1 MSHLSLHG
9 LPRDWSEPISAGE
22 DYAEAV
28 IAYNA
33 EDYGTT
39 VSLLR
44 RHVLGGGA
52 CVEVVQSPVSR
63 ESVVA
68 TYCWGLYQL
77 KRFSELAEVL
87 EAPASDGMGLTD
99 ELLLVW
105 CRLQL
110 QTGGFESALHAC
122 QKFVDENR
130 HAAPPIM
137 GRYLFALAVA
147 QFKLGF
153 IEKSIESLEASC
165 ALATLVGNARESA
178 LAGNLLGFVISRT
191 GDFSDSVKWYRRSLR
206 YYSEN
211 GLVRKRSMVHL
222 NLGIAY
228 YKVGDYGPAEA
239 NLTDSL
245 RFGAKAKAPHRQCF
259 ANIALGNVH
268 RLTRDFESA
277 RRHLHTAYN
286 QAQELQFPREEA
298 LALEFLGDVY
308 RDEGQTEAAKRFY
321 ARALAIGLQIAPEG
335 DIVME
340 VRRRNGE
347 CLGLENRAAEAMPE
361 LQRALDMSRAQ
372 KDRFEEG
379 VILRVMS
386 EVAYRSHDLANARR
400 FVDKACSLLV
410 EIGARHEA
418 AIALLHSVEVRLAE
432 VETGRGQAPRGQLL
446 EQAWRQATE
455 ALDLFM
461 RVDVRWWTDKCRAAV
476 ARVSAMRS
484 AAERSAVIGK
494 AGADEYAPGD
504 VVVHASTAMRD
515 LLQLCD
521 MFAGCDDPVLVTGE
535 TGTGKEVIARR
546 LHLHSR
552 RADGPLVVVNVAA
565 IPQTMFEREFFGHTK
580 GAFSGADRDSQGYA
594 AQANGGT
601 LFLDEIGDL
610 PLEVQP
616 KLLRLL
622 QEGTYQAIGDP
633 KARRTDVRLV
643 AATNANLRQLVAEGK
658 FRADLFYRLQT
669 LELDIAPLRERPEDV
684 LPLLRHFLSL
694 AAGRAVEPAAYF
706 NRRSLSQLLRH
717 DWPGNAREVA
727 IVARRAHIALASQG
741 RVLVQVVRSDG
752 TQFLV
757 DGPGDQPADELP
769 APAHL
774 TPAEA
779 AERSRILLAIEA
791 NGGSRLLAAKAL
803 GVGRSTLYRRLARL
817 GIATRQD

>member
-1 MSHLSLHG
+1 LEAKAAYDAEEYVRATALIERHIVG
-9 LPRDWSEPISAGE
+9 FEPSIG
-22 DYAEAV
+22 
-28 IAYNA
+28 IAQPAIPY
-33 EDYGTT
+33 ERI
-39 VSLLR
+39 LEL
-44 RHVLGGGA
+44 
-52 CVEVVQSPVSR
+52 
-63 ESVVA
+63 
-68 TYCWGLYQL
+68 YCWCLYQL
-77 KRFSELAEVL
+77 KRFGDL
-87 EAPASDGMGLTD
+87 EAILGGQTPDKCRLTD

-105 CRLQL
+105 CRMHL
-110 QTGGFESALHAC
+110 QTGGFEVARRAC
-122 QKFVDENR
+122 QNFVDEHR
-130 HAAPPIM
+130 RAIPPIM
-137 GRYLFALAVA
+137 GRFLFALGIA
-147 QFKLGF
+147 QYKLGDNEEA
-153 IEKSIESLEASC
+153 ISSLESAY
-165 ALATLVGNARESA
+165 ALERFVGSPGEAALV
-178 LAGNLLGFVISRT
+178 GNLLGFVVTKTS
-191 GDFSDSVKWYRRSLR
+191 DFVESVKWYRRSLK
-206 YYSEN
+206 YFAEN
-211 GLVRKRSMVHL
+211 DLVRKRSMVHL
-222 NLGIAY
+222 NLGISY
-228 YKVGDYGPAEA
+228 YKMGDYSPAQKQIA
-239 NLTDSL
+239 DSL

-308 RDEGQTEAAKRFY
+308 RDEGQTETAKRFY
-321 ARALAIGLQIAPEG
+321 ARALAIGLEIAPEG

-400 FVDKACSLLV
+400 FVDKACALLV

-461 RVDVRWWTDKCRAAV
+461 RVDVRWWTDKCRATV

-484 AAERSAVIGK
+484 AAERQAVIGK
-494 AGADEYAPGD
+494 ASADEYAPGD

-515 LLQLCD
+515 LLHLCD
-521 MFAGCDDPVLVTGE
+521 MFAGCDDPALITGE

-594 AQANGGT
+594 AQADGGT

-706 NRRSLSQLLRH
+706 NRRSLSLLLRH

-741 RVLVQVVRSDG
+741 RVLVQVSRSDG
-752 TQFLV
+752 SQFVV
-757 DGPGDQPADELP
+757 DGPGDQPADEMP

-779 AERSRILLAIEA
+779 AERTRILLAIEA

-803 GVGRSTLYRRLARL
+803 GMGRSTLYRRLARL

>member
-1 MSHLSLHG
+1 MRFSAVALDSMWFEAPRYSTRQFAVALTLH
-9 LPRDWSEPISAGE
+9 DGE
-22 DYAEAV
+22 DYLSSNEMLERMLRSEAV
-28 IAYNA
+28 CGR
-33 EDYGTT
+33 DSS
-39 VSLLR
+39 VR
-44 RHVLGGGA
+44 GA
-52 CVEVVQSPVSR
+52 Q
-63 ESVVA
+63 
-68 TYCWGLYQL
+68 
-77 KRFSELAEVL
+77 
-87 EAPASDGMGLTD
+87 
-99 ELLLVW
+99 
-105 CRLQL
+105 
-110 QTGGFESALHAC
+110 
-122 QKFVDENR
+122 
-130 HAAPPIM
+130 
-137 GRYLFALAVA
+137 LFALFALNLSYSNYGEEADSLLA
-147 QFKLGF
+147 QFDDEFLLEHPELLAVKLKRSLEVGKFDEVDAACDGFIRSNRAPIHSILPEFYRLRARALQRLGRIEDAARHGEAAYSLAWVMDDFRCAAYAANTVGIISMQFDFLAAISWFDRSLHYYEQTRHLRKQAMVKLNQGVAGYKLGDYHRASKYL
-153 IEKSIESLEASC
+153 ISSLE
-165 ALATLVGNARESA
+165 
-178 LAGNLLGFVISRT
+178 LGMRC
-191 GDFSDSVKWYRRSLR
+191 DS
-206 YYSEN
+206 
-211 GLVRKRSMVHL
+211 
-222 NLGIAY
+222 
-228 YKVGDYGPAEA
+228 
-239 NLTDSL
+239 
-245 RFGAKAKAPHRQCF
+245 HRAQCF

-308 RDEGQTEAAKRFY
+308 RDEGQTESARRFY
-321 ARALAIGLQIAPEG
+321 ARAMAIGLQIAPEG

-340 VRRRNGE
+340 LRRRNGE
-347 CLGLENRAAEAMPE
+347 CFGLENRAAEAMPE

-379 VILRVMS
+379 VILRVMA

-400 FVDKACSLLV
+400 FVDKACALLV

-461 RVDVRWWTDKCRAAV
+461 RVDVRWWTDKCRAVV

-484 AAERSAVIGK
+484 ATERTALIGK
-494 AGADEYAPGD
+494 SNADEYAPGD

-521 MFAGCDDPVLVTGE
+521 MFAGCDDPALITGE

-546 LHLHSR
+546 LHQLSR

-565 IPQTMFEREFFGHTK
+565 IPQTMFEREFFGHIR
-580 GAFSGADRDSQGYA
+580 GAFSGADRDSQGFA
-594 AQANGGT
+594 AQADGGA

-633 KARRTDVRLV
+633 KARRTDVRLI

-669 LELDIAPLRERPEDV
+669 LELDIAPLRDRPEDV

-706 NRRSLSQLLRH
+706 NRRSLSLLLRH

-741 RVLVQVVRSDG
+741 RVLVQVSRSDG
-752 TQFLV
+752 SQFLV
-757 DGPGDQPADELP
+757 DGPGDQPADEML

-774 TPAEA
+774 TSAEA

-791 NGGSRLLAAKAL
+791 NGGSRLLAARAL

>member
-1 MSHLSLHG
+1 MIFTPQEDNNWLAEIIPARVCLERAKHLC
-9 LPRDWSEPISAGE
+9 DAEM
-22 DYAEAV
+22 YADAANLLEEASMCPAA
-28 IAYNA
+28 IGRNS
-33 EDYGTT
+33 DTGT
-39 VSLLR
+39 VR
-44 RHVLGGGA
+44 
-52 CVEVVQSPVSR
+52 VEVVAQLCWCWFRSKQFDKLQEFLDQLGGDTIAEHVQLQ
-63 ESVVA
+63 VVLTRCLIQKA
-68 TYCWGLYQL
+68 QFEEAVDLCNQFIGSITDQVPLITADFMMARG
-77 KRFSELAEVL
+77 LAELRLGAQDDAILDL
-87 EAPASDGMGLTD
+87 ERAH
-99 ELLLVW
+99 
-105 CRLQL
+105 
-110 QTGGFESALHAC
+110 ALH
-122 QKFVDENR
+122 
-130 HAAPPIM
+130 
-137 GRYLFALAVA
+137 
-147 QFKLGF
+147 
-153 IEKSIESLEASC
+153 SI
-165 ALATLVGNARESA
+165 
-178 LAGNLLGFVISRT
+178 AGNSRDCAQACNAM
-191 GDFSDSVKWYRRSLR
+191 GIALFSCGRLNDAMAWYRRALEYHASIRVGREASMVNLNAGICCYKIGRYEEAQQYLSSSLR
-206 YYSEN
+206 LCS
-211 GLVRKRSMVHL
+211 
-222 NLGIAY
+222 
-228 YKVGDYGPAEA
+228 
-239 NLTDSL
+239 
-245 RFGAKAKAPHRQCF
+245 KAKAPHRQCF

-308 RDEGQTEAAKRFY
+308 RDEGQTESAKRFY

-400 FVDKACSLLV
+400 FVDKACAMLV

-461 RVDVRWWTDKCRAAV
+461 RVDVRWWTDKCRATV

-484 AAERSAVIGK
+484 AAERATVIGK
-494 AGADEYAPGD
+494 ANGDEYAPGD

-521 MFAGCDDPVLVTGE
+521 MFAGCDDPALITGE

-580 GAFSGADRDSQGYA
+580 GAFSGADRDSQGFA

-643 AATNANLRQLVAEGK
+643 AATNANLRQLVSEGK

-669 LELDIAPLRERPEDV
+669 L
-684 LPLLRHFLSL
+684 
-694 AAGRAVEPAAYF
+694 
-706 NRRSLSQLLRH
+706 
-717 DWPGNAREVA
+717 
-727 IVARRAHIALASQG
+727 
-741 RVLVQVVRSDG
+741 
-752 TQFLV
+752 
-757 DGPGDQPADELP
+757 
-769 APAHL
+769 
-774 TPAEA
+774 
-779 AERSRILLAIEA
+779 
-791 NGGSRLLAAKAL
+791 
-803 GVGRSTLYRRLARL
+803 
-817 GIATRQD
+817 

>member
-1 MSHLSLHG
+1 MQFDFLAAISWFDRSLHYYEQTRHLRKQAMVKLNQG
-9 LPRDWSEPISAGE
+9 VAG
-22 DYAEAV
+22 Y
-28 IAYNA
+28 
-33 EDYGTT
+33 
-39 VSLLR
+39 
-44 RHVLGGGA
+44 
-52 CVEVVQSPVSR
+52 
-63 ESVVA
+63 
-68 TYCWGLYQL
+68 
-77 KRFSELAEVL
+77 
-87 EAPASDGMGLTD
+87 
-99 ELLLVW
+99 
-105 CRLQL
+105 
-110 QTGGFESALHAC
+110 
-122 QKFVDENR
+122 
-130 HAAPPIM
+130 
-137 GRYLFALAVA
+137 
-147 QFKLGF
+147 KLGDYHRASKYL
-153 IEKSIESLEASC
+153 ISSLE
-165 ALATLVGNARESA
+165 
-178 LAGNLLGFVISRT
+178 LGMRC
-191 GDFSDSVKWYRRSLR
+191 DS
-206 YYSEN
+206 
-211 GLVRKRSMVHL
+211 
-222 NLGIAY
+222 
-228 YKVGDYGPAEA
+228 
-239 NLTDSL
+239 
-245 RFGAKAKAPHRQCF
+245 HRAQCF

-308 RDEGQTEAAKRFY
+308 RDEGQTESARRFY
-321 ARALAIGLQIAPEG
+321 ARAMAIGLQIAPEG

-340 VRRRNGE
+340 LRRRNGE
-347 CLGLENRAAEAMPE
+347 CFGLENRAAEAMPE

-379 VILRVMS
+379 VILRVMA

-400 FVDKACSLLV
+400 FVDKACALLV

-461 RVDVRWWTDKCRAAV
+461 RVDVRWWTDKCRAVV

-484 AAERSAVIGK
+484 ATERTALIGK
-494 AGADEYAPGD
+494 SNADEYAPGD

-521 MFAGCDDPVLVTGE
+521 MFAGCDDPALITGE

-546 LHLHSR
+546 LHQLSR

-565 IPQTMFEREFFGHTK
+565 IPQTMFEREFFGHIR
-580 GAFSGADRDSQGYA
+580 GAFSGADRDSQGFA
-594 AQANGGT
+594 AQADGGA

-633 KARRTDVRLV
+633 KARRTDVRLI

-669 LELDIAPLRERPEDV
+669 LELDIAPLRDRPEDV

-706 NRRSLSQLLRH
+706 NRRSLSLLLRH

-741 RVLVQVVRSDG
+741 RVLVQVSRSDG
-752 TQFLV
+752 SQFLV
-757 DGPGDQPADELP
+757 DGPGDQPADEML

-774 TPAEA
+774 TSAEA

-791 NGGSRLLAAKAL
+791 NGGSRLLAARAL

>member
-1 MSHLSLHG
+1 MSFPVVNIERIWLERPSYSMRLYSRAVD
-9 LPRDWSEPISAGE
+9 LRDAGE
-22 DYAEAV
+22 FGASNRTIEAML
-28 IAYNA
+28 AN
-33 EDYGTT
+33 T
-39 VSLLR
+39 
-44 RHVLGGGA
+44 H
-52 CVEVVQSPVSR
+52 
-63 ESVVA
+63 VVA
-68 TYCWGLYQL
+68 DVDGVTGADIFALYAANL
-77 KRFSELAEVL
+77 IDLGSFEEWNTLFAGIDDCEIRANPHLLAAKLSRDLDAGRWSLVAE
-87 EAPASDGMGLTD
+87 ESIAFIDSDRMCISTALP
-99 ELLLVW
+99 EFL
-105 CRLQL
+105 RLAAC
-110 QTGGFESALHAC
+110 ALHRIGR
-122 QKFVDENR
+122 VDD
-130 HAAPPIM
+130 
-137 GRYLFALAVA
+137 ALAHGEAAYAIHWLRLDKRSAAYVA
-147 QFKLGF
+147 
-153 IEKSIESLEASC
+153 
-165 ALATLVGNARESA
+165 
-178 LAGNLLGFVISRT
+178 NLLGIISLQFDYET
-191 GDFSDSVKWYRRSLR
+191 ALSWFGKAQK
-206 YYSEN
+206 YYDKA
-211 GLVRKRSMVHL
+211 GPATKQAMIYL
-222 NLGIAY
+222 NLGVTCYKRGAY
-228 YKVGDYGPAEA
+228 DSSGRM
-239 NLTDSL
+239 LTRSIGL
-245 RFGAKAKAPHRQCF
+245 GRSSASPRPQCF

-308 RDEGQTEAAKRFY
+308 RDEGQTETARRFY
-321 ARALAIGLQIAPEG
+321 ARAMAIGLQIAPEG

-340 VRRRNGE
+340 LRRRNGE
-347 CLGLENRAAEAMPE
+347 CFGLENRAAEAMPE

-379 VILRVMS
+379 VILRVMA

-400 FVDKACSLLV
+400 FVDKACALLV

-461 RVDVRWWTDKCRAAV
+461 RVDVRWWTDKCRALV

-484 AAERSAVIGK
+484 ATERTALIGK
-494 AGADEYAPGD
+494 SNADEYAPGD

-521 MFAGCDDPVLVTGE
+521 MFAGCDDPALITGE

-546 LHLHSR
+546 LHQLSR

-580 GAFSGADRDSQGYA
+580 GAFSGADRDSQGFA
-594 AQANGGT
+594 AQAGGGT

-633 KARRTDVRLV
+633 KTRRTDVRLI

-669 LELDIAPLRERPEDV
+669 LELDIAPLRDRPEDV

-694 AAGRAVEPAAYF
+694 ATGRAVEPAAYF
-706 NRRSLSQLLRH
+706 NRRSLSLLLRH

-741 RVLVQVVRSDG
+741 RVLVQVSRSDG
-752 TQFLV
+752 SQFMV
-757 DGPGDQPADELP
+757 DGPGDQPADEVL

-791 NGGSRLLAAKAL
+791 NGGSRLLAARAL